1 MIKTQLATQPH
12 TQDKELFDLLFPIHS
27 AIKVLCSALNEKYVV
42 GTAGENI
49 AAGQLVYGYSSGG
62 QLFIKLASASAGA
75 NEADFI
81 ATTAAASGEPVEVIA
96 PINLYEGY
104 TGLTPGAAYYLSTSP
119 GSIVTTAPAGPAITQ
134 ALGIATSS
142 TSLLFNVS

>member
-12 TQDKELFDLLFPIHS
+12 TQDKELFDLLFPIHA

-42 GTAGENI
+42 GIAGESI

-75 NEADFI
+75 NVANFI
-81 ATTAAASGEPVEVIA
+81 ATTAATSGEAVEVIS

-104 TGLTPGAAYYLSTSP
+104 NGLTPGSVYYLSTAP
-119 GSIVTTAPAGPAITQ
+119 GAVLTTAPGGPAITQ
-134 ALGIATSS
+134 AVGIATSS